1 MQKQTFILF
10 WQTASTYR
18 LRVFSTI
25 FVTIVGTLVTAF
37 AAPLIIAQLLNNI
50 QNGLTSFE
58 ANMTLIV
65 IYGIVQIYT
74 QVINMRVTVYLL
86 WALSARSQNDL
97 TKRIFSKLSAQS
109 MSFHAD
115 RFGGALVSQTT
126 KMVGA
131 YDRFLDLIIF
141 NIIPTIITIVGTAI
155 ILAFIV
161 WQYALVLFVLSI
173 IFVLLVL
180 HGSKFLAKLNKEQTQ
195 ANTAVNAH
203 ISDSI
208 TNISM
213 IKAYG
218 KEKEEQLAL
227 EEKTKLALDKS
238 LQNMRGFLGVTSIYS
253 SVTASLNIIAIIVAV
268 YIASSTAVEIGLIYL
283 CLTYTLSVTR
293 NLWDIN
299 RTMRDY
305 YRIVGDSHDM
315 TEILGLKPLVADK
328 STKKIQVQMGSV
340 DFKGVTFA
348 HQNNATELFSD
359 FSLHIKSGERVG
371 LVGSSGSGKTT
382 LARLILRFSD
392 IEKGSINIDGQNIA
406 DVSQESLRKNIAYV
420 PQEPMLF
427 HRSLRENIAYGRPD
441 ASNAEIM
448 DAVEKSNSSDFIASL
463 PNGIDTIVG
472 ERGVKLSGGQRQRVA
487 IARAI
492 LKDAPI
498 LILDEATSALDS
510 QSEKLI
516 QDALVKLMKGRTS
529 IVIAHRLSTIAK
541 LDRIIVLEGGVITED
556 GSHAELL
563 AKNGTYANLWS
574 HQSGGFI
581 ED

>member
-1 MQKQTFILF
+1 
-10 WQTASTYR
+10 
-18 LRVFSTI
+18 
-25 FVTIVGTLVTAF
+25 
-37 AAPLIIAQLLNNI
+37 
-50 QNGLTSFE
+50 
-58 ANMTLIV
+58 
-65 IYGIVQIYT
+65 
-74 QVINMRVTVYLL
+74 MRVTVYLL

-155 ILAFIV
+155 ILSFIV

-173 IFVLLVL
+173 VFVLLVL

-348 HQNNATELFSD
+348 HQNNTTELFSD

-392 IEKGSINIDGQNIA
+392 IEKGSINIDGQNVS

-427 HRSLRENIAYGRPD
+427 HRSLRENIAYGRPG
-441 ASNAEIM
+441 ASDAEIM

-463 PNGIDTIVG
+463 PSGIDTIVG